1 MKIAFVHDYLVRF
14 GGAER
19 VLFAM
24 HKLYPNAPIYTLLWD
39 EEKMRP
45 FFPEAKINSS
55 FLNKFPRILS
65 RHPRR
70 LLPFIPLAVESLDFS
85 DYDVVISSSSAFIKG
100 IVTRANTVHICY
112 CHAPARFLWESSHAY
127 LKEKRLPVLARSF
140 GALFFNYL
148 RVWDLNAASRVDY
161 FLANSRF
168 TALRIAK
175 YYRKEAKVIYPPLRN
190 INTVYEG
197 ESKAPTQKP
206 YFVIVSQL
214 VSPKRIDL
222 AVNAFRKLEI
232 PLVIIGEG
240 PERKKLESISGKETF
255 FLGRLDDIDVD
266 RILAKAEGFI
276 FSGEDDFGLA
286 PVEAMAHGKPVLALR
301 KGGAIETIAEGVSG
315 EFFDSLDVE
324 TLADGVRRMREN
336 ILNGKYNPET
346 IRKIAEQY
354 RESVF
359 EQELKKVLH
368 EYVDRPRTYN

>member
-19 VLFAM
+19 VLLAM
-24 HKLYPNAPIYTLLWD
+24 HKLYPEAPIYTLLWD
-39 EEKMRP
+39 ETKMRP
-45 FFPEAKINSS
+45 FFPEARVNPS
-55 FLNKFPRILS
+55 FLNKFPKMLRK
-65 RHPRR
+65 HPRR
-70 LLPFIPLAVESLDFS
+70 LLPFIPLAVESLDLS

-100 IVTRANTVHICY
+100 IITRASTVHICY
-112 CHAPARFLWESSHAY
+112 CHAPARFLWESSHSY
-127 LKEKRLPVLARSF
+127 LKEKRLPAIARPIS
-140 GALFFNYL
+140 ALFFNYL
-148 RVWDLNAASRVDY
+148 RIWDLNAASRVDY

-190 INTVYEG
+190 INIG
-197 ESKAPTQKP
+197 QKDKSKVPTQKP

-222 AVNAFRKLEI
+222 AILAFRKLEI
-232 PLVIIGEG
+232 PLVVVGEG
-240 PERKKLESISGKETF
+240 PERKKLESISGRETF
-255 FLGRLDDIDVD
+255 FMGRLDDAEVD
-266 RILAKAEGFI
+266 NILSGAEGFV

-301 KGGAIETIAEGVSG
+301 RGGATETILEGISG

-336 ILNGKYNPET
+336 ILSGKYDPE
-346 IRKIAEQY
+346 KIKKHAAQY
-354 RESVF
+354 GENIF
-359 EQELKKVLH
+359 EQQLKKALE
-368 EYVDRPRTYN
+368 EYVNRS